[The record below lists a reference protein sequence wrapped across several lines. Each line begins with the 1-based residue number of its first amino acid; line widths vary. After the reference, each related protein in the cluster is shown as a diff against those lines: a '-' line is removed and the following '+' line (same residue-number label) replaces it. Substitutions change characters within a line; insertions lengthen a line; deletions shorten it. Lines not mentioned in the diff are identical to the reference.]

1 MAYGKINS
9 IIGLVNTYHDE
20 DECVKKLYE
29 IRTANGWTCPK
40 CGAPAPSLLL
50 GRRKV
55 QCQKCSH
62 QEAVTKG
69 TAMYRSHIPL
79 QKWFV
84 AIYMVAN
91 DKRGV
96 SAWSLCRELQVKW
109 ESAYYLLQRIRG
121 MMAESGCLQQALG
134 DAGAR

>member
-1 MAYGKINS
+1 MADGKISS
-9 IIGLVNTYHDE
+9 IIDLVGTYHDE
-20 DECVKKLYE
+20 DECVRKLYE
-29 IRTANGWTCPK
+29 IRTENGWTCPK

-50 GRRKV
+50 KRRKI
-55 QCQKCSH
+55 QCQKCSC

-84 AIYMVAN
+84 AIYLVAN

-96 SAWSLCRELQVKW
+96 SAWSLCRELRVKW
-109 ESAYYLLQRIRG
+109 ESAYYLLQRVRA
-121 MMAESGCLQQALG
+121 MMAESGCLQRALW
-134 DAGAR
+134 DAGIG

>member
-1 MAYGKINS
+1 MAEKKIS
-9 IIGLVNTYHDE
+9 SVIELVGTYHDE

-29 IRTANGWTCPK
+29 IRTAGGWTRPK

-50 GRRKV
+50 ERRKI
-55 QCQKCSH
+55 QCRRCSH

-69 TAMYRSHIPL
+69 TAMHRSHIPL

-96 SAWSLCRELQVKW
+96 SAWALCRELRVKW
-109 ESAYYLLQRIRG
+109 ESAYYLLQRVRG
-121 MMAESGCLQQALG
+121 MMAESGCL
-134 DAGAR
+134 